1 VKKGIDKPR
10 HNAYIIRVGDDA
22 YIQQKERQMTQT
34 FNAKQ
39 QNFINNGISAQDML
53 RDQLNNAFF
62 NNVFDETTIISSQ
75 PGLGKTYEMKKCLAN
90 APEALLI
97 EGSSSM
103 AFFTIQIATAVFLAG
118 NKPLTIVLDDCDVIF
133 EDANTNT
140 AKKMFDETRKLKYNK
155 MRKSLKSFCNEL
167 QWEAIEHFGNQNP
180 ENPGFEVPLN
190 NVTFIVLTNRMLPTA
205 NQVDAL
211 ENGSKRHSTAT
222 DLFAIRRRTAC
233 EPIEMELYDLWGY
246 VANVSINEKI
256 CDKFMPNVTAAQKEQ
271 IANWLFYNWD
281 RVTERN
287 LSIVEKMTKAMV
299 RFPTNYLDIWESKFI
314 EV

>member
-1 VKKGIDKPR
+1 
-10 HNAYIIRVGDDA
+10 
-22 YIQQKERQMTQT
+22 
-34 FNAKQ
+34 
-39 QNFINNGISAQDML
+39 
-53 RDQLNNAFF
+53 
-62 NNVFDETTIISSQ
+62 
-75 PGLGKTYEMKKCLAN
+75 
-90 APEALLI
+90 
-97 EGSSSM
+97 
-103 AFFTIQIATAVFLAG
+103 
-118 NKPLTIVLDDCDVIF
+118 
-133 EDANTNT
+133 
-140 AKKMFDETRKLKYNK
+140 
-155 MRKSLKSFCNEL
+155 
-167 QWEAIEHFGNQNP
+167 
-180 ENPGFEVPLN
+180 
-190 NVTFIVLTNRMLPTA
+190 VLTNRMLPTA

-246 VANVSINEKI
+246 VANVTINEKI